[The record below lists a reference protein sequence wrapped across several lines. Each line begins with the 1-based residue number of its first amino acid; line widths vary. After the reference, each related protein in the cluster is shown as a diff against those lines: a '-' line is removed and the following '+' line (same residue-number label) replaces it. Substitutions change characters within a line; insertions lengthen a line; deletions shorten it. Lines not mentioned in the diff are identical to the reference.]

1 MSEFKT
7 TELNINV
14 SSNFTDLFLCN
25 CAFKKSLHITSSKQL
40 LKVHF
45 LLKMLGW
52 SNDLKN
58 LKLEFFPLHVRI
70 VLWCQIIRIMIL
82 SATML
87 RQHIIESLNEEFF
100 LLRCCDTTMVLRLL
114 ISLEQL
120 SFFLNYKFFPNKMS
134 RMFWFI
140 KKISMQEGFLISN
153 WRQYI
158 NKSFHFDTASKKL
171 VSTMNWNTK
180 TTAKKCP

>member
-1 MSEFKT
+1 MSLNYFASKLWNSDPDGKCGMSEFKT

-25 CAFKKSLHITSSKQL
+25 CAFKKSLHRTSSKQL

-58 LKLEFFPLHVRI
+58 SKLEFFPLHVRI

-87 RQHIIESLNEEFF
+87 RQHIIESLNDKFF

-114 ISLEQL
+114 ISLEQH
-120 SFFLNYKFFPNKMS
+120 FLLIRCHECLIHKNNFHARRFSYLKLAAIYK
-134 RMFWFI
+134 
-140 KKISMQEGFLISN
+140 
-153 WRQYI
+153 
-158 NKSFHFDTASKKL
+158 
-171 VSTMNWNTK
+171 
-180 TTAKKCP
+180 

>member
-1 MSEFKT
+1 MSLNYFASRFWNSGPDEKCGMSEFKT

-25 CAFKKSLHITSSKQL
+25 CAFKKSLHRTSSKKL
-40 LKVHF
+40 LKVYF

-58 LKLEFFPLHVRI
+58 SKLEFFPLHVRI

-100 LLRCCDTTMVLRLL
+100 LLRCCDTTMVLRFL
-114 ISLEQL
+114 ISLEQH
-120 SFFLNYKFFPNKMS
+120 FFLIRCHECLIHKKNFHARRISYLKLAAIYK
-134 RMFWFI
+134 
-140 KKISMQEGFLISN
+140 
-153 WRQYI
+153 
-158 NKSFHFDTASKKL
+158 
-171 VSTMNWNTK
+171 
-180 TTAKKCP
+180 